1 MRAWLDKG
9 DLTAVAETDGA
20 VLDDSWFRGPWRCP
34 VAVERVE
41 VDDFFTAGSRAAA
54 HVRLVGTTEQGAP
67 GELNVALI
75 AAVDGEQ
82 VARVHAV
89 TDRIDLANRLAGLAR

>member
-1 MRAWLDKG
+1 MRAWLEKG
-9 DLTAVAETDGA
+9 GLTAVAETDGA
-20 VLDDSWFRGPWRCP
+20 VLDDSWFGGPWRCP
-34 VAVERVE
+34 VLVERVE

-54 HVRLVGTTEQGAP
+54 HVRLVGTAEQGAP

-82 VARVHAV
+82 VARC
-89 TDRIDLANRLAGLAR
+89 TR